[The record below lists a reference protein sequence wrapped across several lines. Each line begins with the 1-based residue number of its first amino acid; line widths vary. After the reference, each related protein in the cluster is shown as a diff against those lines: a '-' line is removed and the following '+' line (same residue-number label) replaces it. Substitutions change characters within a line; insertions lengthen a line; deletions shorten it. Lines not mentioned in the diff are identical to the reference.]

1 MTMIKPTT
9 ECTTA
14 APIDAP
20 QHLADRG
27 DLWLLVGAALTGTGL
42 LSVVGGPMMVFGIML
57 LRRAARAGAEI
68 RPWTVTIVGVF
79 LLIDT
84 TLNGFGWAMDLLPAH
99 DTSFV
104 QTFFSGVGR
113 IMDGGYY
120 IHYNNLPLGG
130 TAAVGEKGM
139 QIACTI
145 FLFPLRLAA
154 VWGFLKMKRWGFH
167 YVLLTTWL
175 YVFVWMAYAG
185 NLAVTFENRIGAS
198 ELGMLGYWFFNIPF
212 FGAFFTLPYL
222 YTVNSRAWS
231 K

>member
-1 MTMIKPTT
+1 MTTLTT
-9 ECTTA
+9 SRSD
-14 APIDAP
+14 PDADR
-20 QHLADRG
+20 LADRG
-27 DLWLLVGAALTGTGL
+27 DVWLLVGAALTGTGL
-42 LSVVGGPMMVFGIML
+42 LSVFGGPMMAYGIIL
-57 LRRAARAGAEI
+57 LRRATRTGATI

-84 TLNGFGWAMDLLPAH
+84 TLNGFGWAMDMLPAH
-99 DTSFV
+99 DTSLV

-113 IMDGGYY
+113 LMDGGYY

-130 TAAVGEKGM
+130 TSAAGEKGM

-145 FLFPLRLAA
+145 LVFPLRLAA
-154 VWGFLKMKRWGFH
+154 VWGFLKMRRSGFH
-167 YVLLTTWL
+167 YLLLTTWL
-175 YVFVWMAYAG
+175 YVFIWMAYAI

-198 ELGMLGYWFFNIPF
+198 ELGMVGYWFFNIPF

-222 YTVNSRAWS
+222 YTVNSKAWS